1 MVASTPSLQTTATRH
16 RLYFYNAYDTLAHN
30 KRQASL
36 SLNAVVV
43 QPKGV
48 TEVFSMTIVINPDE
62 IRSIASSCSA
72 SSQTIQQEAATMQR
86 QMTSLREALSGIPNL
101 AMADRFDEW
110 QQLFS
115 KLSTS
120 LEESNQ
126 YLQGVV
132 NSVENFVNSL
142 GRQ

>member
-1 MVASTPSLQTTATRH
+1 
-16 RLYFYNAYDTLAHN
+16 
-30 KRQASL
+30 
-36 SLNAVVV
+36 
-43 QPKGV
+43 
-48 TEVFSMTIVINPDE
+48 MTIVINPDE

-132 NSVENFVNSL
+132 NTVENFVNSL